1 MTGPLP
7 QRTDGCF
14 RSPSNGSLSQRFA
27 GLAVTGMK
35 RNSQTQHTNASQSQT
50 VASLRNQPTRSVKA
64 HQKQRPLRSNIHE
77 IPFSNRV
84 VLPASSQL
92 RRNVTVA
99 SSSAEGPELDWL
111 PSRNRGNREISIRIT
126 SELLIAPNS
135 IFKQN
140 TRNFVRDIA
149 RNHNKEVP
157 YRHPRM
163 RSRELGEDEFPRCW
177 EIIPLQS
184 GIGPPKLGSP
194 RELFSS
200 TLWNMKTGSI

>member
-1 MTGPLP
+1 VPVTQPYDSQP
-7 QRTDGCF
+7 K
-14 RSPSNGSLSQRFA
+14 RSLF
-27 GLAVTGMK
+27 T
-35 RNSQTQHTNASQSQT
+35 T
-50 VASLRNQPTRSVKA
+50 
-64 HQKQRPLRSNIHE
+64 
-77 IPFSNRV
+77 
-84 VLPASSQL
+84 
-92 RRNVTVA
+92 A

-111 PSRNRGNREISIRIT
+111 PSRNRGNSKISIRIT

-140 TRNFVRDIA
+140 TQNFVCDIA

-157 YRHPRM
+157 YHHPRM

-177 EIIPLQS
+177 EIIPLES

-200 TLWNMKTGSI
+200 SLWITETGSI